1 MDALAKTAAAE
12 ITKLVDDGSAVWRL
26 EMSRSQRENEAL
38 KAKLLLMEGEL
49 RAVRGYGEGTPDN
62 SLKLSFEVPV
72 CDEFTEAQIHTSGAA
87 AANNGEGPLCK
98 EEELHMQPCPAGDPE
113 KELQAELKQEP
124 EEQPLTPTLPLLES
138 ADWGMELQTVWSKAN
153 SLEISL
159 EKNRQCIGSL
169 ELVDARLDDD
179 FSPPHYTARRPR
191 SEKGEG
197 SASQQQKQNGR
208 PLYNECSY
216 GLPDEVSAELAFPL
230 GSPGEC
236 DGSALCE
243 ASSDTSAEAKSPCRT
258 EGQEEE
264 FICTRCG
271 KTFPDA
277 LELKAHEEQHSAG
290 KQFSFSVCD
299 QSFSQSHV
307 LQAHKSTHTGR
318 YVCTKYRKAY
328 QLVHTREKSHCCK
341 ECGKSFNRLGNLKTH
356 QRVHTKEKP
365 FTCELCGKCFSLKG
379 HLKSHQVI
387 HTGEKCFSCTVCNKS
402 FAYLSVLKQH
412 QRIHTGEKP
421 HCCNECGK
429 SFNRLGSLKSH
440 QSVHT
445 KEKPFTCEQCGKCF
459 FLKSQ
464 LKTHQVTH
472 TGEKC
477 FSCTV
482 CNKSFYKLSLLV
494 SHQRVHTG
502 EKPFSCEQCGR
513 CFSQKSHLKTHQV
526 IHTGEKCF
534 SCTVCNKSFAYL
546 SALKQHQRIHTGE
559 KLHCCNECGKSFT
572 RRSNLKTHE
581 RVHTRGNT
589 IQLHTVQ
596 QEFLPESHSSET
608 RTFSQSGLQTNNV
621 PGTINNVFGIN

>member
-1 MDALAKTAAAE
+1 MSSFTTFQVQVASIMEVLAKTAAAE

-72 CDEFTEAQIHTSGAA
+72 CDEFTEAQIRTSGAA
-87 AANNGEGPLCK
+87 AANDGEGPLCK
-98 EEELHMQPCPAGDPE
+98 EEELHMPLCPAGDPE

-124 EEQPLTPTLPLLES
+124 EEQPLTPTLPLSVDL
-138 ADWGMELQTVWSKAN
+138 GLELQSVWSKAN
-153 SLEISL
+153 SLEISQ
-159 EKNRQCIGSL
+159 EKKRQCVGSL
-169 ELVDARLDDD
+169 EPVDARLDDD

-191 SEKGEG
+191 LEKGEG
-197 SASQQQKQNGR
+197 SASQQQTQNGH
-208 PLYNECSY
+208 PLYKECSY

-236 DGSALCE
+236 DGSAPCE

-271 KTFPDA
+271 K
-277 LELKAHEEQHSAG
+277 
-290 KQFSFSVCD
+290 SF
-299 QSFSQSHV
+299 
-307 LQAHKSTHTGR
+307 T
-318 YVCTKYRKAY
+318 
-328 QLVHTREKSHCCK
+328 
-341 ECGKSFNRLGNLKTH
+341 RLGNLKTH
-356 QRVHTKEKP
+356 QRVHTREKP
-365 FTCELCGKCFSLKG
+365 FTCEQCGKCFSLKG
-379 HLKSHQVI
+379 HLKTHQVT

-412 QRIHTGEKP
+412 QRVHTGEKP

-429 SFNRLGSLKSH
+429 SFNRPGSLKSH

-459 FLKSQ
+459 SLK
-464 LKTHQVTH
+464 
-472 TGEKC
+472 G
-477 FSCTV
+477 
-482 CNKSFYKLSLLV
+482 
-494 SHQRVHTG
+494 
-502 EKPFSCEQCGR
+502 
-513 CFSQKSHLKTHQV
+513 HLKTHQV

-546 SALKQHQRIHTGE
+546 HVLKRHQ
-559 KLHCCNECGKSFT
+559 
-572 RRSNLKTHE
+572 
-581 RVHTRGNT
+581 RVHTGKTPLLQRVWEEL
-589 IQLHTVQ
+589 Q
-596 QEFLPESHSSET
+596 PT
-608 RTFSQSGLQTNNV
+608 R
-621 PGTINNVFGIN
+621 